1 MVIEDDNMK
10 DTEKI
15 LAKFKGNP
23 NKIFAPKDLQEAC
36 KVNINGVRSTLTKL
50 MKQKKIIRVSRGK
63 YRYARPSKPV
73 KPAKPPKPLKPLSK
87 DKMKRYLNTLEKTCE
102 IAIHELML
110 TESLVGK
117 DDRKEIE
124 HQIAFFA
131 RYLVKA
137 RWEAKH
143 GSKEL
148 LDVDEA
154 IFKKAKRIHE
164 WSKYV
169 FEKNRGNK

>member
-1 MVIEDDNMK
+1 MVIEGDGMK
-10 DTEKI
+10 ETEKI
-15 LAKFKGNP
+15 LAKFKDNP
-23 NKIFAPKDLQEAC
+23 NKIFAPKDLQKAC
-36 KVNINGVRSTLTKL
+36 KVNIGRVRSILPKL
-50 MKQKKIIRVSRGK
+50 MKQKKIVRVSRGK
-63 YRYARPSKPV
+63 YRHAKPSKPS
-73 KPAKPPKPLKPLSK
+73 KPSKPPKPLSK
-87 DKMKRYLNTLEKTCE
+87 DKMKRYLTTLEKTCE

-117 DDRKEIE
+117 DDKKEIE
-124 HQIAFFA
+124 HQIAYFA

-148 LDVDEA
+148 VDVDEA

-169 FEKNRGNK
+169 FEKSRDKK